1 MSEDSDFRFYE
12 LLLAEARTLRE
23 ARRSTNNFFMSVNV
37 AGLGG
42 LGFLLKE
49 GMASGLMLGLALMMA
64 FVCFLW
70 RNSIGHYARL
80 TSIKYKIIR
89 EFEARLPA
97 QPIAE
102 EWKAF
107 TRGKP
112 NQGASHIEKLVP
124 TIFGLGYVALPLLAL
139 PWPLVA
145 GWIDQARAALGV

>member
-12 LLLAEARTLRE
+12 LLLTEARTLRE

-49 GMASGLMLGLALMMA
+49 GMPGGLMIGLALMMA
-64 FVCFLW
+64 LICFLW

-89 EFEARLPA
+89 EFEARLAA
-97 QPIAE
+97 QPIAD

-112 NQGASHIEKLVP
+112 NKGASHIEELVP
-124 TIFGLGYVALPLLAL
+124 TVFGLGYVALPALTL
-139 PWPLVA
+139 PWSSFAPLFEQV
-145 GWIDQARAALGV
+145 RAAFPI